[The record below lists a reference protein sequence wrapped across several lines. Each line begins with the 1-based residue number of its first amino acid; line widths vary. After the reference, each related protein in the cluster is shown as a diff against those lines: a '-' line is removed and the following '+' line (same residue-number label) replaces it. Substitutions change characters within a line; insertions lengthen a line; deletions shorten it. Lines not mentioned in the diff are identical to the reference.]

1 MIPEEGCMQNK
12 ASIFFLS
19 HFLLLVWISEAALAS
34 HTTNIR
40 KSSLDSR
47 LYKISPNGYFDF
59 GLGHVFSQKI
69 ENSYLYQ
76 KGFFPDFY
84 FANHIK
90 KTTLFSLSG
99 GYIWERSSVWF
110 PYTSVGFEY
119 SGTTQRTLTG
129 LIADYSDLKEI
140 NHCYQY
146 KIREQNLRLVTQIN
160 TYCWHGWMPFIQLG
174 IGRTW
179 AKYNEYHEI
188 ILPHLPSQH
197 HDPQFPQK
205 TISSF
210 AYHASFGIN
219 YIINKNLWTGLSYR
233 FDDFGKGQTGE
244 TRQDHYLKGHLTN
257 YIQAHS
263 VLFSLRYLFN

>member
-1 MIPEEGCMQNK
+1 MQNK
-12 ASIFFLS
+12 AAIFFLS
-19 HFLLLVWISEAALAS
+19 NFVLFVSISNTALAS
-34 HTTNIR
+34 HTTNIKNTLFDR
-40 KSSLDSR
+40 R
-47 LYKISPNGYFDF
+47 LYKIYSTGYFDF
-59 GLGHVFSQKI
+59 SLGHIFSQNI
-69 ENSYLYQ
+69 GNSYLSQ
-76 KGFFPDFY
+76 EGLFPDFY

-99 GYIWERSSVWF
+99 GYLWTRPSAWF
-110 PYTSVGFEY
+110 PYTSIGFEY
-119 SGTTQRTLTG
+119 SGTAPHTLTG
-129 LIADYSDLKEI
+129 LIADYSDLEEI

-146 KIREQNLRLVTQIN
+146 QIKRQNIRLVTQIN
-160 TYCWHGWMPFIQLG
+160 TYCWHGWMPFMQLG

-179 AKYNEYHEI
+179 TKYNEYHEI
-188 ILPHLPSQH
+188 ILPNLPSQH

-244 TRQDHYLKGHLTN
+244 ANQDNFLKGHLTN

-263 VLFSLRYLFN
+263 ILFSLRYLFN

>member
-1 MIPEEGCMQNK
+1 MQNK
-12 ASIFFLS
+12 ANIFFLS
-19 HFLLLVWISEAALAS
+19 NILLLVSISDVALAS
-34 HTTNIR
+34 HTTYIR
-40 KSSLDSR
+40 NPLLDSR
-47 LYKISPNGYFDF
+47 LYKIYSTGYFDF
-59 GLGHVFSQKI
+59 SLGHVFSQKI
-69 ENSYLYQ
+69 EDSYLYQ

-99 GYIWERSSVWF
+99 GYLWKRPSVWF
-110 PYTSVGFEY
+110 PYTSIGLEY
-119 SGTTQRTLTG
+119 SSTAQRTLTG

-160 TYCWHGWMPFIQLG
+160 TYYWHGWMPFIQLG
-174 IGRTW
+174 VGTAW
-179 AKYNEYHEI
+179 TKYNEYHEI
-188 ILPHLPSQH
+188 VLLHLPSH
-197 HDPQFPQK
+197 HLDPQFPQK

-219 YIINKNLWTGLSYR
+219 YIINKNLWMGLSYR

-244 TRQDHYLKGHLTN
+244 TRPDNYLKGHLTN
-257 YIQAHS
+257 YLQAHS